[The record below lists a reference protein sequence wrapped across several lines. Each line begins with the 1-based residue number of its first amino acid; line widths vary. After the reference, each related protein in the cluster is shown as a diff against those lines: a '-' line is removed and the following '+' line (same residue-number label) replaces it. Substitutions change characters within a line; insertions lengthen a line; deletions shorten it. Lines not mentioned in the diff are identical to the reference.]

1 MPTVDDVRRQIGT
14 FAPADGAA
22 GWDPVGLQIGDRN
35 APVDTIAVC
44 HEVVEDVVAAVESAP
59 VDVLVTYHPLVF
71 QPTRTF
77 ASGPDAVGR
86 AYRLA
91 RSGTSLLVVHTAFD
105 TAPGGTAD
113 ALADLIGLA
122 DRSGFFPAWRQDTV
136 KVVTFVPTASLGTV
150 SDAMTAAGA
159 GTIGNYAGCSY
170 RSEGIGTFVPGP
182 GATPAAGEHG
192 TSSEEDEVRLE
203 MIAPTAR
210 RDDVV
215 TALVAAHPYETP
227 AVDVYV
233 VESNPGMIGRI
244 GTLTSHSLRS
254 LAGAIGAALHV
265 PVRVAGEAGSVD
277 RVAVL
282 PGSGGSAIAAAA
294 AAGADVLVTGDVDH
308 HQARMALELGLAVV
322 DAGHTPTERPGIRA
336 LYDRVSAIGPDA
348 VDLTFIDPYPW
359 EEVAWKS

>member
-22 GWDPVGLQIGDRN
+22 GWDPVGLQIGDRD
-35 APVDTIAVC
+35 ARVASIAVC

-77 ASGPDAVGR
+77 ASGPDAEGR

-105 TAPGGTAD
+105 SAPGGSAD
-113 ALADLIGLA
+113 ALADLIGLT
-122 DRSGFFPAWRQDTV
+122 DRSGFFPAWRRDTV
-136 KVVTFVPTASLGTV
+136 KIVTFVPTASLQRV
-150 SDAMTAAGA
+150 SDAMTGAGA
-159 GTIGNYAGCSY
+159 GTIRNYAGCSY

-182 GATPAAGEHG
+182 GAKPTAGDHG
-192 TSSEEDEVRLE
+192 AVNDEDEVRFE
-203 MIAPTAR
+203 MIAPEAR
-210 RDDVV
+210 RDAVV
-215 TALVAAHPYETP
+215 TALVAAHPYEAP
-227 AVDVYV
+227 AVDVYA

-244 GTLTSHSLRS
+244 GTLASHSLAS
-254 LAGAIGAALHV
+254 LAGAIGAALRV
-265 PVRVAGEAGSVD
+265 PVRVAGQAGSIE

-282 PGSGGSAIAAAA
+282 PGSGGSAVAAAA

-308 HQARMALELGLAVV
+308 HQARTALDLGLAVV
-322 DAGHTPTERPGIRA
+322 DAGHTSTERPGIKA
-336 LYDRVSAIGPDA
+336 LYDRVSAIGPDV

-359 EEVAWKS
+359 EEVGWKS